1 MEVNLLGS
9 ALTDQLFQELP
20 QPGQRTE
27 RTQALDLSRPREILS
42 PLGEDRVELT
52 GSGLIYTAS
61 QSYSYQNSMLEM
73 RSDGTYFYRQV
84 QLEASQDIRIALDF
98 GEGGLANIDLE
109 AVTAQ
114 MEQIVQDMQE
124 GFLDS
129 LQGFVQS
136 LRSPALEVSQ
146 PAPIESGSEI
156 LSAGDRELLE
166 SYLLLIKQLAGEDSH
181 AWRVASRLASMAGL
195 SGYEDSS
202 AAESL
207 QSFQFEYSRTE
218 ISYTRVS
225 FSASGEPPVE
235 EGEPLVLDLDGDGVE
250 LRSMEQGVRFDIDND
265 GRPEL
270 TGFVTGDD
278 ALLALD
284 KNGNGRIDG
293 VAELF
298 GDRTGARNGFEDL
311 SRYDVNADG
320 KIDREDPI
328 YEKLRLF
335 QDFIADGR
343 SASDEL
349 SSLSDRGIVSIDL
362 HPVSNPSVVAG
373 NRIAETAQFTR
384 EDGST
389 GDVAEAYFR
398 YQNA

>member
-136 LRSPALEVSQ
+136 LKSPALEVSQ
-146 PAPIESGSEI
+146 PVSTDSGSEI
-156 LSAGDRELLE
+156 LSLEDRELLE
-166 SYLLLIKQLAGEDSH
+166 DTKRKALAAG
-181 AWRVASRLASMAGL
+181 RKYTVARMA
-195 SGYEDSS
+195 
-202 AAESL
+202 
-207 QSFQFEYSRTE
+207 
-218 ISYTRVS
+218 
-225 FSASGEPPVE
+225 
-235 EGEPLVLDLDGDGVE
+235 
-250 LRSMEQGVRFDIDND
+250 
-265 GRPEL
+265 
-270 TGFVTGDD
+270 
-278 ALLALD
+278 
-284 KNGNGRIDG
+284 
-293 VAELF
+293 
-298 GDRTGARNGFEDL
+298 DRYIE
-311 SRYDVNADG
+311 
-320 KIDREDPI
+320 I
-328 YEKLRLF
+328 YEQAGQIHRK
-335 QDFIADGR
+335 R
-343 SASDEL
+343 S
-349 SSLSDRGIVSIDL
+349 RG
-362 HPVSNPSVVAG
+362 
-373 NRIAETAQFTR
+373 
-384 EDGST
+384 
-389 GDVAEAYFR
+389 
-398 YQNA
+398 